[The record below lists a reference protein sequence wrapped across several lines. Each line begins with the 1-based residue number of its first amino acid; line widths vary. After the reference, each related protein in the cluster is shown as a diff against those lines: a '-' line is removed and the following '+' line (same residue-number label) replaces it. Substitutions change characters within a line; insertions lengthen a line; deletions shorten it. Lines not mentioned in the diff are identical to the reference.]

1 MPLLM
6 CLLDADLNGVYFNQ
20 QWLSFTGHAQ
30 ADLLGNHWL
39 NDIHPHDR
47 ELYLNAFRKA
57 LNTHEAFRVECRL
70 QRHNGE
76 FRYLLNTGTP
86 QFGDSGLLQS
96 YVNTAVDVTDRKAVE
111 DALRHS
117 EMRCRAVF
125 GPSIG
130 NVAVI
135 DCVGRIIGL
144 NDGWLQFARQNGGRL
159 RNVGVGVSY
168 LEACQRGM
176 KIGNADAAAA
186 YQGIVQVL
194 EGALPEFSLEYRSPT
209 ASEELWYEMIVHP
222 LQRQEGGAI
231 ITHLNITNRRRAE
244 LQAQTLLHELAHVSR
259 VAVLG
264 ELTASFAHELSQ
276 PLMAIQTHAH
286 VAKRLLS
293 EKGNGHAH
301 MEDVLSDILADNL
314 RAGKILQ
321 QLRAL
326 LKKDRVRFK
335 PLKLNKLIRDVADLL
350 HDQAVLRKVKVS
362 LMLDPNL
369 PRVEGERIQLQQVVL
384 NLMVNAFEAMR
395 QVRGQER
402 ELTIETSIADSEH
415 IVFLVRDTGPGIPAK
430 QIDRVFEPFFTT
442 KKEGLGMGLAI
453 CRSMVE
459 LHGGQISVANNAEK
473 GVTFR
478 VVLPVP
484 GKEKL

>member
-6 CLLDADLNGVYFNQ
+6 CLLDTDLKGLYFNQ
-20 QWLSFTGHAQ
+20 QWISFTGRSQ
-30 ADLLGNHWL
+30 SGLQGNQWMADL
-39 NDIHPHDR
+39 HPVDR
-47 ELYLNAFRKA
+47 EVYL
-57 LNTHEAFRVECRL
+57 EAFRRAVAAHEPFQVECRL
-70 QRHNGE
+70 RRQNGE
-76 FRYLLNTGTP
+76 FRYFQHTGTP
-86 QFGDSGLLQS
+86 QFEETGHLCSFMD
-96 YVNTAVDVTDRKAVE
+96 TAVDVTDRKAVE

-168 LEACQRGM
+168 LEACQQAV
-176 KIGNADAAAA
+176 KSGNTDAAAA
-186 YQGIVQVL
+186 HQGILQVL

-209 ASEELWYEMIVHP
+209 KSEELWYEMIVHP

-231 ITHLNITNRRRAE
+231 ITHLNITTRRRAE

-286 VAKRLLS
+286 VAKRLIS
-293 EKGNGHAH
+293 DKQNGHQDL
-301 MEDVLSDILADNL
+301 EDVLSDILADNL

-326 LKKDRVRFK
+326 LKKDRVQFK

-350 HDQAVLRKVKVS
+350 HDQAVLRKVKVT
-362 LMLDPNL
+362 LALEPHI
-369 PRVEGERIQLQQVVL
+369 PRVQGERIQLQQVVL

-395 QVRGQER
+395 RGRGPER
-402 ELTIETSIADSEH
+402 ELTIQTSIIDEEH
-415 IVFLVRDTGPGIPAK
+415 VALLVRDTGPGIPLK
-430 QIDRVFEPFFTT
+430 QMDRIFEPFFTT